1 MTTSSNPAPM
11 AVGHVA
17 GLLECSAAPPS
28 PTLDTLPGDILQSI
42 IKILYDEW
50 LHNVHPKFRSYPR
63 FDHERCQGEY
73 LLGLSLTCRNLRA
86 QTMPLIFREVYN
98 WESSRGTV
106 WPKSLWPY
114 FKIVHIR
121 DCTIRNPRKLALS
134 LATIHSL
141 AVMPSLTKAT
151 VRLDSSIPPA
161 LLHSLS
167 LAPSL
172 LRLEIHQARFD
183 GDFPSSPLPF
193 HALDTLLISSSG
205 FRGVASQENVDHSK
219 QATNA
224 GSLLRALSCRLTELR
239 ISGEFIPRT
248 FPSIEWLHLRRLA
261 ITEHEPSPYVS
272 VPELVFNM
280 PALRDLEV
288 LYTVDMTRA
297 AHMRGRF
304 PSFHLGEQSGR
315 LLSDRSPL
323 LSRVT
328 LGNTLPDDSIF
339 AQLPACLE
347 SLRLLAP
354 VDPYDAHMGFPR
366 DAYCPFN
373 EHTLPKAL
381 SHMQHLR
388 DLTELCLDLD
398 SFVKAPIIHHIGLI
412 LPQLEILEFR
422 LPRYMFLDSPVCF
435 NARDRDPAILLA
447 LNLFSRLFHLRIT
460 MHFQRMHSD
469 PHHAREVTAQWFF
482 RGVPTLQTVS
492 YAMVGNIYTLGFDSG
507 SWQTLDRKVLDLIL
521 PTPPPSPPPLQLSRT
536 YPSVFPP
543 D

>member
-1 MTTSSNPAPM
+1 MPASSNPDIIG
-11 AVGHVA
+11 VDHVA
-17 GLLECSAAPPS
+17 APLECSAASPR
-28 PTLDTLPGDILQSI
+28 PTLDTLPADILQSI
-42 IKILYDEW
+42 IKLLYDEW
-50 LHNVHPKFRSYPR
+50 LDNVHPKFRSYPR

-73 LLGLSLTCRNLRA
+73 LLDLSLTCRNLRA

-106 WPKSLWPY
+106 WPKSVWPY
-114 FKIVHIR
+114 LKIIHIR
-121 DCTIRNPRKLALS
+121 ECTVRNPRKLDLS
-134 LATIHSL
+134 LDTIHSL
-141 AVMPSLTKAT
+141 ALMPLLTKAT

-183 GDFPSSPLPF
+183 GEFPSSPLPF
-193 HALDTLLISSSG
+193 HTLETLLISSSG
-205 FRGVASQENVDHSK
+205 FRGVANQENVDHSK
-219 QATNA
+219 QTMNA
-224 GSLLRALSCRLTELR
+224 ESLFRALSCRLTELSV
-239 ISGEFIPRT
+239 SGEFMART
-248 FPSIEWLHLRRLA
+248 FPSIEWLHIRRLA
-261 ITEHEPSPYVS
+261 ITEREPSPNVP
-272 VPELVFNM
+272 VPELISNM

-288 LYTVDMTRA
+288 LYTLDTTRA
-297 AHMRGRF
+297 AHMKGRF
-304 PSFHLGEQSGR
+304 PSFHLGDQSGR
-315 LLSDRSPL
+315 MLSDRCPL

-328 LGNTLPDDSIF
+328 LGNVLPDDSIF

-347 SLRLLAP
+347 SLMLRAP

-388 DLTELCLDLD
+388 DLTEVCLDLD

-422 LPRYMFLDSPVCF
+422 LPRYMFLDSPMRF

-447 LNLFSRLFHLRIT
+447 LNLFSCLLHLRIT
-460 MHFQRMHSD
+460 MHFQRLHSD
-469 PHHAREVTAQWFF
+469 PHYSREVTAQWFF
-482 RGVPTLQTVS
+482 RGVPTLRTVS
-492 YAMVGNIYTLGFDSG
+492 YAMVGNIHTLGFDSG
-507 SWQTLDRKVLDLIL
+507 SWQTLDRRVLDFIL